1 MPMTA
6 SSSTARPIT
15 GRFVLI
21 VTVAFFAV
29 VISVNVVMMRLA
41 IATLPGTEVDS
52 AYSASLAYQKE
63 IQAAQ
68 QQDRRDWKVDAHLE
82 RNADGTAQ
90 LNVGAKAPGDA
101 PLAGLSVFARLE
113 RPTDRRADRPFDV
126 SENGGGIYRGIAH
139 GVAPGQWDLVIEADR
154 DGQRLF
160 LSRNRVVL
168 N

>member
-1 MPMTA
+1 M
-6 SSSTARPIT
+6 STTTRTPARPIT
-15 GRFVLI
+15 GRFVFI
-21 VTVAFFAV
+21 AV
-29 VISVNVVMMRLA
+29 VSFFTVVIGVNVVMMRLA

-68 QQDRRDWKVDAHLE
+68 AQNDRNWKVVAHIERAGDGIARLALE
-82 RNADGTAQ
+82 
-90 LNVGAKAPGDA
+90 AKAPDGK
-101 PLAGLSVFARLE
+101 PLAGLSVFGRLE
-113 RPTDRRADRPFDV
+113 RPIDRRADQAFDITE
-126 SENGGGIYRGIAH
+126 SGGGGYAGIAR

-154 DGQRLF
+154 DGHRLF

>member
-1 MPMTA
+1 MKNHSA
-6 SSSTARPIT
+6 AARPIT

-21 VTVAFFAV
+21 AMVAFFGV
-29 VISVNVVMMRLA
+29 VVGVNMMMMRLA

-63 IQAAQ
+63 IQAA
-68 QQDRRDWKVDAHLE
+68 RRQNARNWNVSAHIEREGNGTAHLS
-82 RNADGTAQ
+82 
-90 LNVGAKAPGDA
+90 VGARAPDGA
-101 PLAGLSVFARLE
+101 PLAGLSVFGRLE
-113 RPTDRRADRPFDV
+113 RPTDRRADQAFEIKE
-126 SENGGGIYRGIAH
+126 SGGGSYRGTAH
-139 GVAPGQWDLVIEADR
+139 GVAAGQWDLVIEADR

>member
-1 MPMTA
+1 MTT
-6 SSSTARPIT
+6 SSSAARPIT

-21 VTVAFFAV
+21 VTVCFFAV

-52 AYSASLAYQKE
+52 AYSAGLAYQKE

-68 QQDRRDWKVDAHLE
+68 QQDKRDWKVDAHIE
-82 RNADGTAQ
+82 RQADGTAR
-90 LNVGAKAPGDA
+90 LSVDAKARDGQPV
-101 PLAGLSVFARLE
+101 AGLSVFGRLE
-113 RPTDRRADRPFDV
+113 RPTDRRADQAF
-126 SENGGGIYRGIAH
+126 EMMEGGGGSYRGTAH
-139 GVAPGQWDLVIEADR
+139 GVSEGQWDLVIEADR
-154 DGQRLF
+154 DGRRLF